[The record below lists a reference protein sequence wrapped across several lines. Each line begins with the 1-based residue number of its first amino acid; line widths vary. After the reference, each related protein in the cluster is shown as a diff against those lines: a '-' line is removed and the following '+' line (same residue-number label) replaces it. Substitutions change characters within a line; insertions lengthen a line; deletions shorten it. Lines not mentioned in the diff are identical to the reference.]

1 MFKEEVG
8 EADSGRITDNDSC
21 DFRDDV
27 VSTGDARDDEMG
39 DDWLCMIVKIIVR

>member
-1 MFKEEVG
+1 MKLVSKFKVQLVFKEEVG

-39 DDWLCMIVKIIVR
+39 DD